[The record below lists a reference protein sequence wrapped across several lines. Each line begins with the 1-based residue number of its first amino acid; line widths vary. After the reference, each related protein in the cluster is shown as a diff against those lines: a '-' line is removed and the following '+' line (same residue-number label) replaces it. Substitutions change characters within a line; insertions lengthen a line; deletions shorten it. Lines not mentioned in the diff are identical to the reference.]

1 MELKMSKLSEFR
13 KSEKSLKHKLE
24 SIWRSCLSHV
34 TYWHCGSILVS
45 YTRDHK
51 FQPFNWQIFLSLNS
65 AKTFRENS
73 NIVLIVMYGYISVC
87 MFEFL
92 WLICLALNSVL
103 KMSSDLVEVQIKQ
116 CHWYVLQHI
125 RLFIYILLPKIFDYL
140 NISDSNWSQYHLN
153 KNDAI
158 NVSFFFLFWKL
169 HCLRALWHFF

>member
-1 MELKMSKLSEFR
+1 MSKLSEFW

-65 AKTFRENS
+65 AKTFREKS
-73 NIVLIVMYGYISVC
+73 NIVLIVMYGYISVF

-92 WLICLALNSVL
+92 WLICLALNTVL

-116 CHWYVLQHI
+116 CHWVCFATYKV
-125 RLFIYILLPKIFDYL
+125 IYLYLITENFWLLE
-140 NISDSNWSQYHLN
+140 H
-153 KNDAI
+153 
-158 NVSFFFLFWKL
+158 FW
-169 HCLRALWHFF
+169 